1 MAALSVAYHGADP
14 AVCRAFAGGLRQL
27 PHDDAVKY
35 HEHAF
40 NMAPLAVQRI
50 LEQLMTSGTWPVYSP
65 IAKEHFGRGKKEG
78 ETDAILLILEARGV
92 EVTDAERDRI
102 TGCSDLKQLKKWI
115 TRAATAEKTGDLF
128 G

>member
-1 MAALSVAYHGADP
+1 M
-14 AVCRAFAGGLRQL
+14 
-27 PHDDAVKY
+27 KY

-78 ETDAILLILEARGV
+78 KQEGEADAILLVLEARGLD
-92 EVTDAERDRI
+92 VTGAERERI
-102 TGCSDLKQLKKWI
+102 TGCTDLRQLKKWI
-115 TRAATAEKTGDLF
+115 TRAVTAEKTGDLF